1 MAEPTD
7 ARQALD
13 PLFRLALSQ
22 LVELGDARRYPS
34 EECVVDVTPSTR
46 YY

>member
-22 LVELGDARRYPS
+22 LVGLGDARRYPS

-46 YY
+46 YC